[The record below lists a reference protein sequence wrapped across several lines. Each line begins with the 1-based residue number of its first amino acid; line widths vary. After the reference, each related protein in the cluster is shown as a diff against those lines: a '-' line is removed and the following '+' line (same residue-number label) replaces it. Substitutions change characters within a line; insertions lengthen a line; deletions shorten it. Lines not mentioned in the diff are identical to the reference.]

1 MNDRLK
7 KTERMLKIWILLANN
22 PPGYTAKELAGRCD
36 VNERTIYRD
45 LTALGTDINVPVY
58 NDQKRWKID
67 QKFFLPP
74 IRFTITEA
82 LNIFLTAR
90 LMLNYSHRYDP
101 NVDAT
106 FTKLS
111 SVLPPP
117 LAEQVRKTM
126 DWMQKLPKD
135 EKYLR
140 ILATVAESWVSQRQL
155 KIIYQSLAAE
165 KPTER
170 IIEPYYIEPASF
182 GHTSYVIGYCHLK
195 KEIRTFKVE
204 RIESANLTAEA
215 YTIPSDFD
223 ANIYMASSWG
233 IVVKD
238 EIKTIKLKI
247 VDPEIIRIMTETIW
261 HPSQTIKK
269 QKDGSTIMT
278 LMINGTYEFY
288 SWILGWGE
296 KIEVLDPPEIRE
308 RIIKIVEAM
317 GDVYKKSNKQVL
329 T

>member
-1 MNDRLK
+1 
-7 KTERMLKIWILLANN
+7 
-22 PPGYTAKELAGRCD
+22 
-36 VNERTIYRD
+36 
-45 LTALGTDINVPVY
+45 
-58 NDQKRWKID
+58 
-67 QKFFLPP
+67 
-74 IRFTITEA
+74 
-82 LNIFLTAR
+82 
-90 LMLNYSHRYDP
+90 MLNYSHRYDP

-106 FTKLS
+106 FIKLS

-140 ILATVAESWVSQRQL
+140 ILATVAEAWVSQRQL
-155 KIIYQSLAAE
+155 KIMYQPLAAE
-165 KPTER
+165 KPMER
-170 IIEPYYIEPASF
+170 VIEPYYIEPASF
-182 GHTSYVIGYCHLK
+182 GHASYVIGYCHLK
-195 KEIRTFKVE
+195 KAIRTFKVE
-204 RIESANLTAEA
+204 RIESANLTDET

-223 ANIYMASSWG
+223 ANKYMASSWG

-261 HPSQTIKK
+261 HPSQTFKK
-269 QKDGSTIMT
+269 QKDGTTIMT

-308 RIIKIVEAM
+308 RIIKTVEAM
-317 GDVYKKSNKQVL
+317 REVYKKQ
-329 T
+329 